1 MWAFG
6 GPSGPLERAGGPMRA
21 HSEAG
26 RPPWAFG
33 KFNLE
38 RRGASISKFETG
50 RRRPVSK
57 LDKKGLQTLKLF
69 FQSLKKQTKTLNS
82 SGLRD
87 LVFFSKFENIFQIL
101 KLFFQSLKKVFQNLI
116 KRISIF
122 EKAHF

>member
-38 RRGASISKFETG
+38 RGGASIYKFETG

-69 FQSLKKQTKTLNS
+69 FQSLK
-82 SGLRD
+82 
-87 LVFFSKFENIFQIL
+87 I
-101 KLFFQSLKKVFQNLI
+101 FFQTLKK
-116 KRISIF
+116 
-122 EKAHF
+122 